1 MGLLRPGDG
10 IVQWSGHTRSQVEE
24 LIPFVHAVLTQ
35 VALKPTDVRLIA
47 LGHARVRS
55 AAGPRSP
62 GWRVRCGYRALPD
75 TGRTRQVD
83 VAGCLLSN
91 PAADEV
97 EAPSAVLSLD
107 EVTLED
113 DPAPDR
119 ALGID
124 TDKKWVAAAEPT
136 RWRYE
141 VAGKLPAL
149 R

>member
-1 MGLLRPGDG
+1 
-10 IVQWSGHTRSQVEE
+10 
-24 LIPFVHAVLTQ
+24 
-35 VALKPTDVRLIA
+35 
-47 LGHARVRS
+47 
-55 AAGPRSP
+55 
-62 GWRVRCGYRALPD
+62 
-75 TGRTRQVD
+75 
-83 VAGCLLSN
+83 LSN